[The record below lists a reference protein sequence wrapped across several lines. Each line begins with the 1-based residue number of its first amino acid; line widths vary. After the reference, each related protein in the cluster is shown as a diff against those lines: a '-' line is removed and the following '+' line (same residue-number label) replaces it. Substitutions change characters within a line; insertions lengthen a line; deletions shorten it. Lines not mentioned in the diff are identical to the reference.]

1 MTTPVI
7 NCIKSHKIF
16 VLYMQHCMECA
27 GLYPLTDSFDLLQ
40 PDYIQSLGLDHS
52 FVRGFASSLQ
62 SHVLNTMYMGYCSE
76 SGEVAC
82 DPEALRSVVCKVHCK
97 ILQNSFLNLKKMV
110 MFVWLFCFFFLYFS
124 CVIICLCISANDYVA
139 NASTASFALPTNTS
153 FVTSHFPPGLLVFL
167 YYLFCSCWVR
177 ETIRQC
183 QRFYLLNAF
192 CRLLRF

>member
-110 MFVWLFCFFFLYFS
+110 MFVWLFCFFFFVFLMCDHMLVYFS
-124 CVIICLCISANDYVA
+124 QWLCGKCIYSVICFTDKHIVRDVTFS
-139 NASTASFALPTNTS
+139 SRFAR
-153 FVTSHFPPGLLVFL
+153 FFILLVL
-167 YYLFCSCWVR
+167 
-177 ETIRQC
+177 
-183 QRFYLLNAF
+183 
-192 CRLLRF
+192 

>member
-1 MTTPVI
+1 
-7 NCIKSHKIF
+7 
-16 VLYMQHCMECA
+16 MQHCMECA

-110 MFVWLFCFFFLYFS
+110 MFV
-124 CVIICLCISANDYVA
+124 
-139 NASTASFALPTNTS
+139 
-153 FVTSHFPPGLLVFL
+153 
-167 YYLFCSCWVR
+167 
-177 ETIRQC
+177 
-183 QRFYLLNAF
+183 
-192 CRLLRF
+192 